1 MCYITFVSFLVE
13 KFDEVAD
20 SVCVGQSTGSD
31 ERVVLFLKM
40 ADGYRYDSILKSHLV
55 ILLWLDSLQS

>member
-1 MCYITFVSFLVE
+1 MTCYITFVLFLVE

-31 ERVVLFLKM
+31 ERVILFLKM
-40 ADGYRYDSILKSHLV
+40 ADGYRYHSTLKKHLV
-55 ILLWLDSLQS
+55 ILL